1 MWPFSYILPSSFT
14 PLFWLPRL
22 SSVTFFASDIIRSCL
37 CFLETRC
44 GYQTPFPLSQGGGKG
59 YWPNFDNRG
68 DFMSFDTHIRTRPK
82 SLLHL
87 YSSIWDAHQVLNPPF
102 FPHVKNK
109 SKQFSPGTMPL
120 LPHRHHAP
128 HTKFQTHTP
137 SISSSS
143 LVQSRTTTPACHC
156 KKAILGPFFNLY
168 FFRAGEIPI
177 PPETFSVGL
186 GLPPSSRTHSIIRL
200 VKVPSIVQERMV
212 EDTPHWLGREVG
224 NELRYRLT
232 PLDASALL

>member
-1 MWPFSYILPSSFT
+1 
-14 PLFWLPRL
+14 
-22 SSVTFFASDIIRSCL
+22 
-37 CFLETRC
+37 
-44 GYQTPFPLSQGGGKG
+44 
-59 YWPNFDNRG
+59 
-68 DFMSFDTHIRTRPK
+68 MSFDTHIRTRPK

-102 FPHVKNK
+102 FPHVKKQKQTIFPGDNAPLPPPTPCPPHK
-109 SKQFSPGTMPL
+109 ISNAHPFHIFLLPCSKQNNNTRMPL
-120 LPHRHHAP
+120 AKRPYSVL
-128 HTKFQTHTP
+128 F
-137 SISSSS
+137 
-143 LVQSRTTTPACHC
+143 L
-156 KKAILGPFFNLY
+156 FYF
-168 FFRAGEIPI
+168 FFRAGETPI

-212 EDTPHWLGREVG
+212 EDTPDWLGREVG